1 MTWCWII
8 PIIVGLIS
16 ALLGYLLG
24 RAGKQR
30 EIDEWVVK
38 YKEEKERLADCGRK
52 VSLLEN
58 DIANAKQ
65 SESKAN
71 HSYNELVGR
80 FDLLQHEWDENRTEI
95 QNLKDE
101 NDDLKLRLAKLTTQG
116 GGSDRS
122 ATDTEASGSEDQGAD
137 DGDAS
142 TPLHFAGGIPDLVFN
157 AAAARAVF
165 GKSIKKD
172 DLTIVEGIGPKI
184 QKLFHDQG
192 VHTWYE
198 LSQCSVERCEEILRT
213 GGDRFR
219 QHTPTTWPQ
228 QAKLAFEGKWDE
240 LKAWQDE
247 LDGGV

>member
-30 EIDEWVVK
+30 EIDEWMTK
-38 YKEEKERLADCGRK
+38 YNEEKERLAECGRK

-58 DIANAKQ
+58 DLANAKK
-65 SESKAN
+65 SEHNAN

-80 FDLLQHEWDENRTEI
+80 FELLQHEWDENRTEI

-101 NDDLKLRLAKLTTQG
+101 NASLMGRLRN
-116 GGSDRS
+116 
-122 ATDTEASGSEDQGAD
+122 TEADAKNADTKGKADPIVADSGTAD
-137 DGDAS
+137 EGTSA
-142 TPLHFAGGIPDLVFN
+142 PIHFAGGVPELVFD

-165 GKSIKKD
+165 GRTVKQD

-184 QKLFHDQG
+184 QELFHDQD
-192 VHTWYE
+192 VHTWYQ
-198 LSQCSVERCEEILRT
+198 LSQCSVERCEEILGT

-219 QHTPTTWPQ
+219 QHTPTTWPR
-228 QAKLAFEGKWDE
+228 QARLAFDGKWEE
-240 LKAWQDE
+240 LKTWQDE